1 MESIGE
7 KKLQIVEEIADVAK
21 LYGENPNVH
30 PVMDPNNVEICS
42 GVNVERPKLESGIRL
57 ASEASES
64 EVGVPVT
71 SGSASLGL
79 TPLGSAPSGSLSS
92 VTAASGS
99 GSGGQEDTQLLR
111 RAVGGDGRAFHKL
124 VDTHSQRLFAIAV
137 RLVGNST
144 DAEDVLQETWAGA
157 YRGMGRFEARA
168 SVKTW
173 LTRIL
178 VVQAARWRRDK
189 RRRVMQPLDSMS
201 VGSESNGGPAGVEK
215 RIDLQ
220 AALLRLS
227 PEHREVLVLREFEQM
242 SYEEMAAVLDVP
254 RGTVESRLHRAR
266 AELRDKL
273 SAYRV

>member
-1 MESIGE
+1 MEAGGE
-7 KKLQIVEEIADVAK
+7 KKLQIVEEIADVAQ
-21 LYGENPNVH
+21 LYGENPIVH
-30 PVMDPNNVEICS
+30 PAMDANNAEICS
-42 GVNVERPKLESGIRL
+42 GVNVERPKLESGIRPAL
-57 ASEASES
+57 QVVASE
-64 EVGVPVT
+64 EVAGEEVAGSPVAR
-71 SGSASLGL
+71 SAVQQPAMQQSAV
-79 TPLGSAPSGSLSS
+79 LGSAD
-92 VTAASGS
+92 
-99 GSGGQEDTQLLR
+99 GQDDTQLLR
-111 RAVGGDGRAFHKL
+111 RAAGGDGRAFHKL

-137 RLVGNST
+137 RLVGNSA

-178 VVQAARWRRDK
+178 VVQAARWRREK

-201 VGSESNGGPAGVEK
+201 VGSESDGGPAGVEK
-215 RIDLQ
+215 RMDLQ

-273 SAYRV
+273 KDYRV

>member
-1 MESIGE
+1 
-7 KKLQIVEEIADVAK
+7 
-21 LYGENPNVH
+21 
-30 PVMDPNNVEICS
+30 MDPNNVEICS

-57 ASEASES
+57 ASEASAS